1 MKILNNPIVILT
13 IRTNAYIHEPYQQ
26 PPTDEGK
33 RTTLPEGNMSSCD
46 CFSRLLSLADNG
58 RSFDDDI
65 SLLLELL
72 TDPVTTLLR
81 FSASLCVNVS
91 STFPTVGREGKSRGG
106 ASWNLIN

>member
-1 MKILNNPIVILT
+1 MQDFTTKKAIK
-13 IRTNAYIHEPYQQ
+13 
-26 PPTDEGK
+26 EGFK
-33 RTTLPEGNMSSCD
+33 KSSIY
-46 CFSRLLSLADNG
+46 SPQT
-58 RSFDDDI
+58 FDDDI